1 MVCRI
6 AKLRIRD
13 YKREYAMYHSK
24 PDQIAKRSMRN
35 KARRRMG
42 LKVGD
47 PREVDHVIAI
57 DKGGGNSI
65 GNLRVISRTENRKK
79 FNH

>member
-1 MVCRI
+1 
-6 AKLRIRD
+6 
-13 YKREYAMYHSK
+13 MYHSK

-47 PREVDHVIAI
+47 TREVDNVIAI